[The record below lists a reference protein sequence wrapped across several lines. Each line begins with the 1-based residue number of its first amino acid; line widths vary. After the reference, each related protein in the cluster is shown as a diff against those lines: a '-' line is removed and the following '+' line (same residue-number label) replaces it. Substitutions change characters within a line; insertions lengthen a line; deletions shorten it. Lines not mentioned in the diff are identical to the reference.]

1 MAISFPKGDLMPN
14 VNMREYVARRIREL
28 RVAYGK
34 KGLSQE
40 ELAQMVGVSTNTISR
55 WETGTYEPTLND
67 LELLARKLGVRML
80 DLFPKIDQETSKD
93 QTVDALLRAANELDQ
108 SDIDELRRYAEFR
121 RARSIYKHKRK

>member
-1 MAISFPKGDLMPN
+1 MPG
-14 VNMREYVARRIREL
+14 VNMRDYVARRIREL

-40 ELAQMVGVSTNTISR
+40 ELANMMGVATNTISR

-67 LELLARKLGVRML
+67 LERLARVLNESIL
-80 DLFPKIDQETSKD
+80 ELFPQASTDSPKRVA
-93 QTVDALLRAANELDQ
+93 VDALLRAASELDQ

-121 RARSIYKHKRK
+121 KARALYKGKRT